1 MKKSLVRSL
10 WEITKFILLF
20 SLSFVS
26 SEVHNLPPL
35 PTLFLVPNGYL
46 CFQTLP
52 LPAQVFLAHCHIDLS
67 SNLSLSHT
75 HTHTHTL
82 QRTARKPVM
91 TLHCLE
97 SLYSSHL

>member
-1 MKKSLVRSL
+1 MNKSLVRSL
-10 WEITKFILLF
+10 WEITKFIFLF

-52 LPAQVFLAHCHIDLS
+52 VPAQGFLAHCHRDLS
-67 SNLSLSHT
+67 SNLSLSVSLSLT
-75 HTHTHTL
+75 HTHTHF
-82 QRTARKPVM
+82 RE
-91 TLHCLE
+91 LHGNL
-97 SLYSSHL
+97 